1 MTTYYTI
8 RPTPAKY
15 IRSGDHIRIEGTT
28 VIVRQVYGATA
39 ATQPHGMRPNLPGER
54 LYTIVPDRC
63 APFTVQG
70 THNLDV
76 VVGGGRTE
84 P

>member
-8 RPTPAKY
+8 RPTPAQY
-15 IRSGDHIRIEGTT
+15 VRTGDRIRIEGTSVT
-28 VIVRQVYGATA
+28 VRHIYGSTATA
-39 ATQPHGMRPNLPGER
+39 QPYGMRPNLPNER

-63 APFTVQG
+63 PPFTVQG
-70 THNLDV
+70 SHRLDV
-76 VVGGGRTE
+76 LIGGGRKE